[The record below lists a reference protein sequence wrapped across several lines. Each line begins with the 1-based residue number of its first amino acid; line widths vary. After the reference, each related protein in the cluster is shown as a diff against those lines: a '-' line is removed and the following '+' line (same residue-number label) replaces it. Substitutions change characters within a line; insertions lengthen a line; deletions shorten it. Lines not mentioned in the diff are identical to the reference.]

1 MQEFKFEH
9 FQIIFRTRS
18 ADHVNEPDPLKCVVD
33 IQDREAKKCLIAL
46 ASHRA
51 MSPLRQALP
60 RHSPSRRVGP
70 PQLTL
75 RALELQNT
83 NTAKSLSL
91 PPFAVMSPLR
101 QQGGFFWHFHAIPH
115 RAGLAPPNSRWG
127 LLNSRIR
134 TQQNHYLCHHLP
146 S

>member
-1 MQEFKFEH
+1 
-9 FQIIFRTRS
+9 
-18 ADHVNEPDPLKCVVD
+18 VNEPDPLKCVVD

-60 RHSPSRRVGP
+60 RHSASRRVCT

-75 RALELQNT
+75 GALELQKT
-83 NTAKSLSL
+83 NTEKSLSL

-101 QQGGFFWHFHAIPH
+101 QQGARQALPRHSA
-115 RAGLAPPNSRWG
+115 SRQVSTPQLTLG
-127 LLNSRIR
+127 ALEL
-134 TQQNHYLCHHLP
+134 QNTNTEKSL